1 MNIVFFLLDTVFFF
15 LVFLA
20 LLRAWLNAARI
31 SMSQQPGL
39 FIMAATDWLVMP
51 LRRSM
56 PMSWQRSRW
65 DTASVL
71 AACLLALLHGAA
83 IALLGGWQAGVMAW
97 LSFAIPVLAFKFLV
111 KAMLQGTFML
121 VLLYAVLSWVQP
133 HSPVQAWLVRLLGP
147 LLAPLR
153 KVIPLIGGVDLSP
166 LALVV
171 LLQVG
176 LMVVG

>member
-1 MNIVFFLLDTVFFF
+1 MNIVFFLLDTIFFF

-20 LLRAWLNAARI
+20 LLRAWLNGARI
-31 SMSQQPGL
+31 SMSQQPGP

-71 AACLLALLHGAA
+71 VACLLALLHAAA
-83 IALLGGWQAGVMAW
+83 IALLGGWLAGGMT
-97 LSFAIPVLAFKFLV
+97 LLNLAIPVLAFKFLA

-133 HSPVQAWLVRLLGP
+133 YSPVQAWLARLLNP

-153 KVIPLIGGVDLSP
+153 KAIPLVGGIDLSP